1 MNPNLPTNISQ
12 VAEPVPFE
20 NTTKKIIMFGNSTC
34 PDCARAKSFF
44 TNHAIEYEYHDI
56 DQEKESKKWVST
68 FTTINPVIILSN
80 GNILY
85 EPTDQLLSELFLSE
99 KPASVNLKEPQTFD
113 TIIIGAGPS
122 GISAAIYAVRK
133 SLKVLVITKTV
144 GGQAVL
150 SGDIENLIGFT
161 MITGSDLA
169 KRFRDELE
177 RFKGENLPNGEAG
190 IWLKEGVEVTS
201 IEGSEGNFAVKTAN
215 SGYAGKTVII
225 ASGRKPRML
234 NIPGEKE
241 FFGKGVATCATCDA
255 PLFKGKEVVIVGG
268 GNSAMDAALSL
279 LTWTSRITLVNVTE
293 SLKGDDV
300 MLRKILSSP
309 KIKVLNKH
317 QVVEISGKQFVE
329 SVKVESMDSHQQTV
343 LSASGVFV
351 EIGWVPSTDFVP
363 QLAKDKQNQIIV
375 DEFGQTSIPGIW
387 ACGDVNNLW
396 GEQIIIAAGEGAKTA
411 LIVAEHLNKIPHQ
424 TTSNIHM
431 G

>member
-1 MNPNLPTNISQ
+1 MNPNLPANISQ
-12 VAEPVPFE
+12 IPNPVPFD
-20 NTTKKIIMFGNSTC
+20 NIVKKIIMIGSSTC
-34 PDCARAKSFF
+34 PDCSRVKHFLSE
-44 TNHAIEYEYHDI
+44 HAIEYEYHDI
-56 DQEKESKKWVST
+56 DIEKDIKKWVSD
-68 FTTINPVIILSN
+68 FTTVNPIVVLPN
-80 GNILY
+80 GDILY
-85 EPTDQLLSELFLSE
+85 DPTNEVLTEAILEGKIGQT
-99 KPASVNLKEPQTFD
+99 KRTEPQLFD
-113 TIIIGAGPS
+113 TIIIGAGPA

-133 SLKVLVITKTV
+133 SLKVLVVAKNV

-169 KRFRDELE
+169 KRFREELE
-177 RFKGENLPNGEAG
+177 RFKGENVPGGDAG
-190 IWLKEGVEVTS
+190 IWLKEGVDVTS
-201 IEGSEGNFAVKTAN
+201 IEGLEGNFAVKT
-215 SGYAGKTVII
+215 SSSVYTGKAVII

-255 PLFKGKEVVIVGG
+255 PLFKGKEVAIVGG
-268 GNSAMDAALSL
+268 GNSAMDTALSL
-279 LTWTSRITLVNVTE
+279 LTWASRITIINITE

-317 QVVEISGKQFVE
+317 QAVEITGKQLVE
-329 SVKVESMDSHQQTV
+329 GIKVESMENHQQTV
-343 LSASGVFV
+343 LGVSGVFV
-351 EIGWVPSTDFVP
+351 EIGWIPSTDFVP

-375 DEFGQTSIPGIW
+375 DEFGQTSVPGIW

-396 GEQIIIAAGEGAKTA
+396 GEQIIIASGEGAKTA
-411 LIVAEHLNKIPHQ
+411 LVVAEHLSKIPHQ
-424 TTSNIHM
+424 ATSNVHI